1 MRNGTNSTSTDTTY
15 LYMNRAIVARL
26 PTKCSRHNTTS
37 RSHAI
42 TKVVKN
48 TCFSS
53 STFENVENVAEKS
66 ENVLVGFIKFHYAI
80 KQGSRKEGREFKF
93 ESC

>member
-1 MRNGTNSTSTDTTY
+1 MKNGVSSTSTDTTY
-15 LYMNRAIVARL
+15 LFTNQVIVARL

-53 STFENVENVAEKS
+53 STFDKGENKAEKI
-66 ENVLVGFIKFHYAI
+66 ENLLVRMLLL
-80 KQGSRKEGREFKF
+80 SL
-93 ESC
+93 SCS